1 MGVGHAPNLGADPI
15 YFLWQLRH
23 NTVNVW
29 PLEADPTITYSMPS
43 SWLYLNPRATHRLR
57 RGSVNLFRANNRHGT
72 YIDDFADDELAARTL
87 TPSIVVRIQVPQP

>member
-29 PLEADPTITYSMPS
+29 PLEADPTITLFHAFFMAVFEPASYASFEAGECEPFS
-43 SWLYLNPRATHRLR
+43 RQHSAWYLH
-57 RGSVNLFRANNRHGT
+57 
-72 YIDDFADDELAARTL
+72 
-87 TPSIVVRIQVPQP
+87 